1 MEQTIMAVL
10 AVFGAVGWVFKVWII
25 NPLSLAIERLNDSV
39 SRIEG
44 VVDSVQRQNIEL
56 IKNSATTESSMKSA
70 HKRLDEFGE
79 RLILVE
85 TKCNSC
91 TCKDR

>member
-25 NPLSLAIERLNDSV
+25 NPLSLAIDRLNDSV
-39 SRIEG
+39 IRIEG
-44 VVDSVQRQNIEL
+44 VVENIQRQNIDL
-56 IKNSATTESSMKSA
+56 VKNVATAESSMKSA
-70 HKRLDEFGE
+70 HKRLDELGE